1 MILYE
6 NIILFDGVCNLCDGA
21 INFIIKQDNKRLFR
35 YASLQS
41 DIGMEISKKYNLPL
55 KDYKSFVYIKKGRSY
70 LKSDAALEISKD
82 IGFPWNGL
90 YIMKFIIPSFIRNSI
105 YIYISEN
112 RYSFFG
118 KKDHCTIPS
127 KEIKNLFIE

>member
-1 MILYE
+1 MILHE

-21 INFIIKQDNKRLFR
+21 INLIIKQDNKKLFR

-41 DIGMEISKKYNLPL
+41 KIGMQISKKYNLPL
-55 KDYKSFVYIKKGRSY
+55 SNYKSFVYIKKGRSY
-70 LKSDAALEISKD
+70 LKSDAALEIAKD

-90 YIMKFIIPSFIRNSI
+90 YIMKFIVPPFIRDSI
-105 YIYISEN
+105 YNYISEN

-118 KKDHCTIPS
+118 KKEHCLMPS
-127 KEIKNLFIE
+127 QEIKNLFIE